1 MSLSRRFTPSIRV
14 RNLLVELSLRFHKT
28 VGGMFTELRAFRSYG
43 QTTALSTEGANMTGE
58 DDPTLMERDCSEDQL
73 QVPAD
78 LALEIGCAARTSVP
92 VLITGGPEEG
102 REIACAIDRI
112 SPRPQGTV
120 EVVDCRERGALGRVL
135 AFTPRDAGQSSTDR
149 ASIVLLQEV
158 HALSPNEQ
166 AQFEDRLA
174 ETRRAARPPV
184 RFIASSSAP
193 LFERVLA
200 GSFDERLY
208 YRLNVIHMIVA

>member
-1 MSLSRRFTPSIRV
+1 MTGNDDRT
-14 RNLLVELSLRFHKT
+14 LVET
-28 VGGMFTELRAFRSYG
+28 DC
-43 QTTALSTEGANMTGE
+43 GE
-58 DDPTLMERDCSEDQL
+58 EDL
-73 QVPAD
+73 HVRAD
-78 LALEIGCAARTSVP
+78 LALDIGCAARTNVP
-92 VLITGGPEEG
+92 VLITGRPEEG
-102 REIACAIDRI
+102 REIACAIDRV
-112 SPRPQGTV
+112 SARPRGTV
-120 EVVDCRERGALGRVL
+120 EVIDCRERGALGRVL
-135 AFTPRDAGQSSTDR
+135 AFTPREAAQSSTDR

-158 HALSPNEQ
+158 HALSPKEQ

-174 ETRRAARPPV
+174 EMRRSARPPV